1 MHKWLEEKVHTQQ
14 KNKTSSFFVW
24 VYRNR
29 RRDTAG
35 SMAPESQQVSANV
48 TKEEETGSH
57 MLLHFSEE
65 EYWLT
70 VHERLVWVSKSVV
83 FICQHLSSWLC
94 QGTQCD
100 MVSPNK
106 LPSTYTPYI
115 PWGETSVFS
124 PTILFHTAKN
134 LQPPTLESEMTGTV
148 KISLAVLW
156 SNVRLDP
163 GLFLKGV
170 TWRNKNKISTIPCV
184 RHCFQLCKKEHL

>member
-1 MHKWLEEKVHTQQ
+1 MWQ
-14 KNKTSSFFVW
+14 KKKRQEATCCSTFQRKNTGLLCMRGWCEWARVWSSFVNTSLPDC
-24 VYRNR
+24 VR
-29 RRDTAG
+29 
-35 SMAPESQQVSANV
+35 
-48 TKEEETGSH
+48 
-57 MLLHFSEE
+57 
-65 EYWLT
+65 
-70 VHERLVWVSKSVV
+70 
-83 FICQHLSSWLC
+83 
-94 QGTQCD
+94 GTQCD

-184 RHCFQLCKKEHL
+184 SETLFPAL